1 MLLQQLIKN
10 LTKNQMQK
18 HTTNKLLKKGIIFK
32 IKSNLKVQNNYFI
45 KLNFKTKNIFF
56 LLKTLPKCCL
66 TLYKTI
72 SEGNKKGAF
81 SKKTT

>member
-1 MLLQQLIKN
+1 
-10 LTKNQMQK
+10 MQK
-18 HTTNKLLKKGIIFK
+18 HTTNKLFKKGIIFK

-56 LLKTLPKCCL
+56 LLKTLLSLYK

-72 SEGNKKGAF
+72 TEGNKKGTF
-81 SKKTT
+81 SKKQRNKFQ